1 MRYRLLGAAAALLM
15 IALGGCGYQPLYGSS
30 DKGSTSEDLASINV
44 LTISDR
50 AGQEL
55 HNYLRDDINPTGRPG
70 GAARYNL
77 EVDLTEAREALA
89 IRTDE
94 TATRYNLNQTAQ
106 FKLRDLETGRIVL
119 SGVSR
124 AAVSYNVLNNDFNNV
139 VSEDD
144 ARRRGARE
152 MANDIRLRLAAFMNA
167 RRQRAG

>member
-1 MRYRLLGAAAALLM
+1 MRGGIFGAGAVLLA
-15 IALGGCGYQPLYGSS
+15 IVLGGCGYQPLYATT
-30 DKGSTSEDLASINV
+30 DKGSVSEDLASINV
-44 LTISDR
+44 LTIRDR
-50 AGQEL
+50 TGQEL
-55 HNYLRDDINPTGRPG
+55 HNYLRDEINPDGRPG
-70 GAARYNL
+70 AGARYNL

-94 TATRYNLNQTAQ
+94 TATRYNLNQSAQ
-106 FKLRDLETGRIVL
+106 FRLRDLDTGRIVL
-119 SGVSR
+119 TGLSK

-152 MANDIRLRLAAFMNA
+152 IANDIRLRLAAFMNA